1 MMGRMLPRISPKIAV
16 SVVILLAAFSILVGL
31 SFRGSMVYYLTV
43 SEFLAHPP
51 SSLDDHFRVNGK
63 VVPGS
68 ITKQSGVLGAGFQMT
83 DGRGVLNVVFRNEL
97 PDTFVDE
104 AEVVV
109 EGSMKEGVFEAH
121 TLLAKCPSKYE
132 SQKKANYSASP

>member
-1 MMGRMLPRISPKIAV
+1 MLSRFSPKIV
-16 SVVILLAAFSILVGL
+16 ISIVILLAAFSVLVGL
-31 SFRGSMVYYLTV
+31 SFRGTMVYYLTV
-43 SEFLAHPP
+43 SEFLSHPP
-51 SSLDDHFRVNGK
+51 SGLDDHFRVNGR

-68 ITKQSGVLGAGFQMT
+68 ISRTPGVLGAKFRMT
-83 DGRGVLNVVFRNEL
+83 DGQKNLAVVFRKEL

-109 EGSMKEGVFEAH
+109 EGKMDQGIFEAH

-132 SQKKANYSASP
+132 SQKKASYAATP